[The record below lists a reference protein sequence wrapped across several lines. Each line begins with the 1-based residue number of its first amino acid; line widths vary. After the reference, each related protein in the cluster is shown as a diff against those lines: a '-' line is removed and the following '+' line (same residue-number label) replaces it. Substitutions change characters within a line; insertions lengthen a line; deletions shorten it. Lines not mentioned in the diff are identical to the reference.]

1 MVFMR
6 RCPLSVISPSISQ
19 CRATNLL
26 RRMTIAR
33 MKVTRQFIMDNRTPR
48 GSWTQAQ
55 IEALGI
61 AWPPRAGWIDGVIG
75 HELTEAQ
82 VRQFQNKATKKQVK
96 AGNAG
101 QFDLF

>member
-1 MVFMR
+1 
-6 RCPLSVISPSISQ
+6 
-19 CRATNLL
+19 
-26 RRMTIAR
+26 MTIAR

-61 AWPPRAGWIDGVIG
+61 VWPPRAGWIDGVIG
-75 HELTEAQ
+75 QELTETQ
-82 VRQFQNKATKKQVK
+82 VRQFQNTTTKKQAK
-96 AGNAG
+96 AGSAG